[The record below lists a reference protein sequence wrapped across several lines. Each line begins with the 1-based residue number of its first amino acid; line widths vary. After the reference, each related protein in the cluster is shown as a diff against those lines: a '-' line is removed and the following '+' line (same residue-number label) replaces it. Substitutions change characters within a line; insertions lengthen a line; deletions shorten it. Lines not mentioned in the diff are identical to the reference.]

1 MSTPLSKSSL
11 TSAGAWFLHSGIQEE
26 SGGVARYYRSDLGRN
41 ARVSTEITG
50 YAVSALL
57 YLWNRSANDS
67 YRDAALRAA
76 RFLTRTAWHGALG
89 IFPFEH
95 SGNCGRPEPLAYF
108 FDSGIVVRGLLA
120 AWRASGDAE
129 FLDAAVRCGTGM
141 LADFRER
148 ETIHPILTLPGKQP
162 RPHEPRW
169 SARPGCYQLKSA
181 MAWFDL
187 HESTGDTRF
196 LAAYQQALAGALASE
211 SAFLPGEELPEKI
224 MDRLHAYLYFLEG
237 LLPAADR
244 EECAVVIERGIGNVD
259 RYVREISPV
268 FVRSDVYAQLLR
280 IRLFAAALGIAA
292 VDEAAAEH
300 EAGEA
305 AKFQLESGDIR
316 IGGGFGFGRRSG
328 EMLPYVNPVSTAFCA
343 QALAMWSDHRAGA
356 LTPDRRSLV

>member
-1 MSTPLSKSSL
+1 MSIPLSKSTL

-57 YLWNRSANDS
+57 YLWERSGNGA

-95 SGNCGRPEPLAYF
+95 SGNCDRPESLAYF

-120 AWRASGDAE
+120 AWRVFGDTE
-129 FLDAAVRCGTGM
+129 FLDAAVRCGDGM
-141 LADFRER
+141 LVDFRER
-148 ETIHPILTLPGKQP
+148 EMIHPILTLPGKQP

-187 HESTGDTRF
+187 HESTGETRF
-196 LAAYQQALAGALASE
+196 LSAYEQALAGALASE
-211 SAFLPGEELPEKI
+211 SAFLPGDELPEKI

-237 LLPAADR
+237 LLPAVDR
-244 EECAVVIERGIGNVD
+244 KECAAAIHRGIGKVD
-259 RYVREISPV
+259 GYVREISPV

-280 IRLFAAALGIAA
+280 MRLFAGT
-292 VDEAAAEH
+292 VDEAAAER

-305 AKFQLESGDIR
+305 AKFQLQSADLR
-316 IGGGFGFGRRSG
+316 IDGGFGFGRKSG
-328 EMLPYVNPVSTAFCA
+328 ERLPYVNPVSTAFCA

-356 LTPDRRSLV
+356 PTPDRHSLV

>member
-1 MSTPLSKSSL
+1 MSTPLSNSNL
-11 TSAGAWFLHSGIQEE
+11 NSAGAWFLHSGIQEE
-26 SGGVARYYRSDLGRN
+26 SGGVARYYRSDLARN

-57 YLWNRSANDS
+57 YLWNRSSNPA

-76 RFLTRTAWHGALG
+76 RFLTRTAWHGSLG
-89 IFPFEH
+89 IFPFEL
-95 SGNCGRPEPLAYF
+95 SGNGDRPELLAYF
-108 FDSGIVVRGLLA
+108 FDCGIVVRGLLA
-120 AWRASGDAE
+120 AWRASNDTE
-129 FLDAAVRCGTGM
+129 FLDAAVRCGAAM

-162 RPHEPRW
+162 RPHESRW

-187 HESTGDTRF
+187 HESTGEARF

-211 SAFLPGEELPEKI
+211 SAFLPGDELPEKI

-237 LLPAADR
+237 LLPAVDR
-244 EECAVVIERGIGNVD
+244 DECAAAIHRGIGKVD

-280 IRLFAAALGIAA
+280 LRLFAGALGIAE
-292 VDEAAAEH
+292 VDEAAAAH
-300 EAGEA
+300 EAGA
-305 AKFQLESGDIR
+305 AATFQLQSNDLR
-316 IGGGFGFGRRSG
+316 IDGGFGFGRKSG
-328 EMLPYVNPVSTAFCA
+328 ELLPYVNPVSTAFCM
-343 QALAMWSDHRAGA
+343 QALAMWSDHRTGA
-356 LTPDRRSLV
+356 LTADRRSLV